1 MKAVRF
7 HEHGGPEVL
16 KYEDAPDPV
25 IGPHEVLVRVRAC
38 ALNHLDVWARQGMPG
53 LKIPL
58 PHISGSDI
66 AGEVAAV
73 GSIVTRIKPGQRVV
87 VSPGIS
93 CGQCPHCLSGRDN
106 LCPSYQIIGGYRI
119 DGGYAEYVKLP
130 EVNILPIPDGMAF
143 EAAAAFP
150 LTFLT
155 AWNMLVTLA
164 RVRSGDEVLV
174 MGAGS
179 GVGSAAVQIAK
190 LFGAR
195 VIATA
200 STDEKLGKAKELGAD
215 EGINYAS
222 QDLVAEVRRL
232 TAKRGVDIIFEHV
245 GGTVFEKLI
254 PALATGGRL
263 VTCGATAGYLAQTDI
278 RYLFMREVSILGAH
292 MGSKADLLR
301 IKKELERGRLKP
313 VVDRVFPL
321 KDAAEAQRSMEDR
334 KVFGKLVLVT

>member
-106 LCPSYQIIGGYRI
+106 LCPAYEIIGGYRI

-195 VIATA
+195 VIAA
-200 STDEKLGKAKELGAD
+200 AGTDEKLGKAKELGAD

-254 PALATGGRL
+254 PILAAGGRL

-301 IKKELERGRLKP
+301 IKEELERGRLKP

-334 KVFGKLVLVT
+334 QVFGKLVLVI

>member
-254 PALATGGRL
+254 PILAAGGRL

-334 KVFGKLVLVT
+334 KVFGKLVLVA